1 MKTFFLKKGAK
12 SLPWAHSLYIG
23 KLPLKL
29 TVNYDFSVF
38 SMEDWFKF
46 VQTEIM
52 VDWLLVIGLIGLDGF
67 SSYQLIPYAKWSE
80 IGDASSQ
87 QLFEGHYS

>member
-1 MKTFFLKKGAK
+1 
-12 SLPWAHSLYIG
+12 
-23 KLPLKL
+23 
-29 TVNYDFSVF
+29 
-38 SMEDWFKF
+38 MEDWFKF

-67 SSYQLIPYAKWSE
+67 PSYQLIPYAKWSE

-87 QLFEGHYS
+87 QLFEGYYS

>member
-1 MKTFFLKKGAK
+1 MTIMDFYSYDPFKHCA
-12 SLPWAHSLYIG
+12 LPWSLSLYIG
-23 KLPLKL
+23 KLSLKL
-29 TVNYDFSVF
+29 TTNYDFSVF

-67 SSYQLIPYAKWSE
+67 SSY
-80 IGDASSQ
+80 
-87 QLFEGHYS
+87 

>member
-1 MKTFFLKKGAK
+1 MQIDRG
-12 SLPWAHSLYIG
+12 
-23 KLPLKL
+23 
-29 TVNYDFSVF
+29 YDSPVF